1 MSESSSDGPLL
12 GLASAGDPGERP
24 AEMKDELIAFLANP
38 KAYDY
43 AAVSVNLCKVYRADK
58 LSDQEREI
66 AENILRKLSKSME
79 ASIRQSLSEHLK
91 QCRLLP
97 HDVASTLAHDVETV
111 ALPMIRFSQ
120 VLSDEDLVA
129 IVRAKGEAH
138 QVAVA
143 GRKTLSEA
151 VSQAVIEAGNEEP
164 VRTLLSNQ
172 GAAISDSGYG
182 KVIEDFS
189 TSEAVTEAMAA
200 RPDLP
205 QFITE
210 KLIAVVSEHLRFA
223 LISRHA
229 TSADLVERL
238 IQQGSEGA
246 LVARISQ
253 CDGLDDV
260 QALTDQ
266 LYPLRRLTPTLLLRA
281 IYYGQLDFFEIALA
295 RLAQMSVRE
304 ARAQIHS
311 PKPEAFQFV
320 YQRAQLDARLFLAFA
335 DALKRLAKE
344 IVALAESGGSSR
356 RIVGDLIHRE
366 DFDKQQFESALLVAG
381 ARL

>member
-189 TSEAVTEAMAA
+189 TSEAVTEAIELYSMALLRDVPFAEFESNPGVENAINRLNASPWISSPDLSRLSTAEQARAAQDRTERPKVTPTRA
-200 RPDLP
+200 RP
-205 QFITE
+205 
-210 KLIAVVSEHLRFA
+210 V
-223 LISRHA
+223 
-229 TSADLVERL
+229 
-238 IQQGSEGA
+238 GSPFS
-246 LVARISQ
+246 I
-253 CDGLDDV
+253 
-260 QALTDQ
+260 
-266 LYPLRRLTPTLLLRA
+266 
-281 IYYGQLDFFEIALA
+281 
-295 RLAQMSVRE
+295 RE
-304 ARAQIHS
+304 LGKI
-311 PKPEAFQFV
+311 P
-320 YQRAQLDARLFLAFA
+320 
-335 DALKRLAKE
+335 
-344 IVALAESGGSSR
+344 
-356 RIVGDLIHRE
+356 
-366 DFDKQQFESALLVAG
+366 
-381 ARL
+381 